1 MRNRTFADLDRV
13 VALGGGHGLGRV
25 MSSLSSLGSR
35 LTGIVTTTDNG
46 GSTGRIRRSE
56 GGIAWGDMRNCLNQ
70 LITEPSVAST
80 MFEYRFGG
88 NGELSGHNLGNLM
101 LKALDHL
108 SVRPLEAINLIRNLL
123 KVEAS
128 LIPMSEQPVDLMAI
142 DSEGH
147 EIHGEVNIDQLAL
160 PPQELMLTP
169 SVSATREAVQAIAEA
184 DLILIGPGGF
194 YTSLLPILLLPEIA
208 QALRRTPRHKW
219 FTLKTSAGSTARML
233 AAMGSPDPRQIDG
246 VGGAHP
252 LSSKVGIVSPGNTP
266 GVDLQFLFAQLQPN
280 KDTVDTQPNCG
291 NMLAAAVP
299 FALETGMVKA
309 QGDETT
315 LRVLTVNTGMLS
327 DVPLISVQRCTGTRR
342 FPRSRW
348 CWSGQRRTCRRSG
361 WYK

>member
-147 EIHGEVNIDQLAL
+147 EIYGEVNIDQLKI

-184 DLILIGPGGF
+184 DLILIGPGSF
-194 YTSLLPILLLPEIA
+194 YTSLLPILLLADIA
-208 QALRRTPRHKW
+208 QALRRTPAQMVYIDNLGRE
-219 FTLKTSAGSTARML
+219 LSPAANLSLSERL
-233 AAMGSPDPRQIDG
+233 ALLEHYIGKPVIDAVV
-246 VGGAHP
+246 VGP
-252 LSSKVGIVSPGNTP
+252 N
-266 GVDLQFLFAQLQPN
+266 VDLHGTEDKVVIQRQLEASDIPYRH
-280 KDTVDTQPNCG
+280 DRALLRT
-291 NMLAAAVP
+291 
-299 FALETGMVKA
+299 ALEEALQAFGPASLK
-309 QGDETT
+309 
-315 LRVLTVNTGMLS
+315 S
-327 DVPLISVQRCTGTRR
+327 
-342 FPRSRW
+342 
-348 CWSGQRRTCRRSG
+348 
-361 WYK
+361 